1 MEQKSLLLRS
11 KTTQLQQAEN
21 SMGNALT
28 QKILITLG
36 FIFAYRVLAYI
47 PVPGVDTSV
56 IASYFTDANNALGL
70 ANMFSGNAIERL
82 SIISL
87 GIMPYITA
95 SIVMELLAATFPT
108 LGQMKKER
116 DGMQKYMQIIRYFT
130 IFITVVQA
138 IGVSM
143 GLQSLTGSS
152 GQSAVMIDPTTFV
165 IIATFSMLTG
175 TMLLMWIGEQITQK
189 GIGNGI
195 SLIIFAGIV
204 SGLPSAIS
212 NTVQAVNAGEM
223 SFLTILAILGVML
236 ITILA
241 IIYVE
246 LGERR
251 VPISYSRKTIMQ
263 NQNKRVMNYIPV
275 KVNLS
280 GVIPPI
286 FASAILMFPL
296 TMLQSSQNDILVKI
310 ADILAPGGVVFN
322 VVTFLLVVF
331 FAFFYASI
339 AFNAKDISDNLKKQG
354 GFIPGVRPGEHTKE
368 FLNDVASK
376 LTVTGATYLAIISTV
391 PFVFINGMGASFYF
405 GGTAV
410 LIIVQV
416 ALDTMRKV
424 EAQRTMN
431 QYNTLGNVGL

>member
-1 MEQKSLLLRS
+1 
-11 KTTQLQQAEN
+11 
-21 SMGNALT
+21 MGNALT

-36 FIFAYRVLAYI
+36 FLFAYRVLAYI
-47 PVPGVDTSV
+47 PTPGVDLAV
-56 IASYFTDANNALGL
+56 IKEFFDNNSSNALGMM
-70 ANMFSGNAIERL
+70 NMFSGNAVERL

-95 SIVMELLAATFPT
+95 SIVMELLSATFPT

-143 GLQSLTGSS
+143 GLQSMTGRS
-152 GQSAVMIDPTTFV
+152 GASAVMIDPVMFTVLT
-165 IIATFSMLTG
+165 TFSMLTG

-204 SGLPSAIS
+204 SGLPSAIG
-212 NTVQAVNAGEM
+212 NTIRAVNAGEM
-223 SFLTILAILGVML
+223 NFLVILGILAIML
-236 ITILA
+236 ITVLA

-263 NQNKRVMNYIPV
+263 NQTKRVMNYIPI

-286 FASAILMFPL
+286 FASAVLMFPL
-296 TMLQSSQNDILVKI
+296 TMLQASTNEWLTAI
-310 ADILAPGGVVFN
+310 ADALSPGGIVFN
-322 VVTFLLVVF
+322 IVTFLLVMF

-339 AFNAKDISDNLKKQG
+339 AFNAKDIADNLKRQG
-354 GFIPGVRPGEHTKE
+354 GFIPGVRPGAHTKD
-368 FLNDVASK
+368 FLNDVASN
-376 LTVTGATYLAIISTV
+376 LTGSGAIYLAIISTL
-391 PFVFINGMGASFYF
+391 PFAIISGMGASFYF
-405 GGTAV
+405 GGVSV

-416 ALDTMRKV
+416 ALDTMRKI

-431 QYNTLGNVGL
+431 QYDTLGNVGL

>member
-1 MEQKSLLLRS
+1 MTNPLV
-11 KTTQLQQAEN
+11 
-21 SMGNALT
+21 

-36 FIFAYRVLAYI
+36 FLLAYRMLAYV
-47 PVPGVDTSV
+47 PTPGVDAEV
-56 IASYFTDANNALGL
+56 IKGFFDSNSGNALGL

-95 SIVMELLAATFPT
+95 SIVMELLAATFPA

-116 DGMQKYMQIIRYFT
+116 DGMQNYMQIIRYFT
-130 IFITVVQA
+130 IFITAVQA

-143 GLQSLTGSS
+143 GLQSMESPTG
-152 GQSAVMIDPTTFV
+152 AKAILIDPLMFTT
-165 IIATFSMLTG
+165 ITTFSMLAG

-204 SGLPSAIS
+204 SGIPSAIS
-212 NTVQAVNAGEM
+212 NTVKAVNADEM
-223 SFLTILAILGVML
+223 SFFVVLAILAIMF
-236 ITILA
+236 ITVFV

-251 VPISYSRKTIMQ
+251 IPISYSRKTIMQ
-263 NQNKRVMNYIPV
+263 NQTKRVMNYIPV

-286 FASAILMFPL
+286 FASAVLMFPL
-296 TMLQSSQNDILVKI
+296 TMLQSSSNAWVTAV
-310 ADILAPGGVVFN
+310 ADFLHPGGVAFN
-322 VVTFLLVVF
+322 VITFVMVVF

-339 AFNAKDISDNLKKQG
+339 AFNAKDIADNLKRQG
-354 GFIPGVRPGEHTKE
+354 GFIPGVRPGLHTKDFINE
-368 FLNDVASK
+368 IASR
-376 LTVTGATYLAIISTV
+376 LTVTGALYLALVSTI
-391 PFVFINGMGASFYF
+391 PFIFINGLGASFYF

-410 LIIVQV
+410 LIVVQV
-416 ALDTMRKV
+416 ALDTMRKI

-431 QYNTLGNVGL
+431 QYNILGHTGL

>member
-1 MEQKSLLLRS
+1 
-11 KTTQLQQAEN
+11 
-21 SMGNALT
+21 MGNALT

-47 PVPGVDTSV
+47 PVPGVDLGV
-56 IASYFTDANNALGL
+56 IKEFFDTNANNALGL
-70 ANMFSGNAIERL
+70 ANMFSGDAISRL

-130 IFITVVQA
+130 ILITVVQA

-143 GLQSLTGSS
+143 GLQSLTGKA
-152 GQSAVMIDPTTFV
+152 GQSAVMIDPTMFTV
-165 IIATFSMLTG
+165 IATFSMLSG

-204 SGLPSAIS
+204 SGIPSAIS

-223 SFLTILAILGVML
+223 SFLVILAILAIML
-236 ITILA
+236 ITILT

-251 VPISYSRKTIMQ
+251 VPISYSRKTMMQ
-263 NQNKRVMNYIPV
+263 NQNKRVMNYIPI

-296 TMLQSSQNDILVKI
+296 TMLQSSKNETLVAI
-310 ADILAPGGVVFN
+310 ADILAPGGLVFN
-322 VVTFLLVVF
+322 IITFLLVIF

-339 AFNAKDISDNLKKQG
+339 AFNAKDISDNLKRQG

-368 FLNDVASK
+368 FLNEVASR
-376 LTVTGATYLAIISTV
+376 LTTSGSVYLAIISTV
-391 PFVFINGMGASFYF
+391 PFVFINTMGASFYF